1 MRIIA
6 GSARSRLILAPQGQ
20 DTRPTLDRVRESL
33 FSILLPHTR
42 GAKVLDLF
50 AGSGALAL
58 EALSRGAE
66 FALMVDSDRQAH
78 QAEKSNVQALGFE
91 KNARVVLMDWRQ
103 ALLNVAPEYA
113 PFDLVFLDPPYRMT
127 DLAEVGEALKKV
139 ISADALIVLEHDEKA
154 EPAFSPAYERVDRR
168 KYGKAGIS
176 FCRLKEDV

>member
-6 GSARSRLILAPQGQ
+6 GSARSRAILTPRGQ

-33 FSILLPHTR
+33 FNILQPYVN

-66 FALMVDSDRQAH
+66 FALMVDSSREAH
-78 QAEKSNVQALGFE
+78 QVEKANVATLGFS
-91 KNARVVLMDWRQ
+91 ARCHVALADWRT
-103 ALLNVAPEYA
+103 ALSSVATAYA

-127 DLAEVGEALKKV
+127 DLAPVGEGLKV
-139 ISADALIVLEHDEKA
+139 LVAEDALIIIEHDEKA
-154 EPAFSPAYERVDRR
+154 EPVFASDYVLADKR
-168 KYGKAGIS
+168 KYGKASIS
-176 FCRLKEDV
+176 FYRLKEGI